1 MTQYILDVE
10 NSTTRHHDKL
20 HLDPFEPDNT
30 LTMIGMQRVDDARK
44 LLLPFDHEEKQDTT
58 GANHKRIQDALD
70 KCTLLIGHNLNH
82 DLMWLW
88 ESGFTYN
95 GPVYDT
101 MLGEYILLRGLDE
114 PLSLEACAIRRKLPV
129 QKQDTM
135 KKHFDAGGTT
145 RNMPYAILEDYLSHD
160 LGTTRELFLAQQRDY
175 IKPDNASLITI
186 RDITM
191 DTCVVLTRMYCN
203 GFAVDREALADVKLL
218 FETELAEIEERLYKQ
233 VRILMGDTPINLNSP
248 EQMSQV
254 VFSVALKNKKEW
266 AALFDHTKTEA
277 EFKAAVKANTVPLF
291 KTVAYQCPVCEG
303 RKYVH
308 KTKANGQPFAKP
320 NKCKECAANGF
331 LLRKTKELAGLRFTA
346 PSKDWVSANGF
357 STAKDNLSVLITVA
371 KQNKMAEAE
380 QFLLDLQRMSAVS
393 SYLSSFVG
401 GIEAYTKTDGLL
413 HVGLTQ
419 HITATG
425 RFSGR
430 NP

>member
-10 NSTTRHHDKL
+10 NSTCRHHDKL
-20 HLDPFEPDNT
+20 HLDPFEPANT
-30 LTMIGMQRVDDARK
+30 LTMVGMQRVDDARK
-44 LLLPFDHEEKQDTT
+44 LMLVFDHEEAQDTT
-58 GANHKRIQDALD
+58 GANHKRIQATLD
-70 KCTLLIGHNLNH
+70 RCTLLIGHNLNH

-88 ESGFTYN
+88 ESGFTYD
-95 GPVYDT
+95 GPIYDT
-101 MLGEYILLRGLDE
+101 MLGEYLLLRGLDE

-129 QKQDTM
+129 QKQDTL
-135 KKHFDAGGTT
+135 KEHFKAGGTT
-145 RNMPYAILEDYLSHD
+145 RNMPLAELTSYLGDD
-160 LGTTRELFLAQQRDY
+160 LGSTRELYLAQLKDY
-175 IKPDNASLITI
+175 AKEDTKSLLKV

-191 DTCVVLTRMYCN
+191 QTCVVLTRMYCS
-203 GFAVDREALADVKLL
+203 GFAVDLEALAEVKLE
-218 FETELAEIEERLYKQ
+218 FETELAHIEERLYKQ
-233 VRILMGDTPINLNSP
+233 VRLLMGDTPVNLNSP

-254 VFSVALKNKKEW
+254 VFSCSLNNKKEW
-266 AALFDHTKTEA
+266 VPLFEHTRTDA
-277 EFKAAVKANTVPLF
+277 EFKAAVKANTKPLF

-303 RKYVH
+303 RKYIH

-320 NKCKECAANGF
+320 NKCKECASNGF
-331 LLRKTKELAGLRFTA
+331 LLRITNELAGLRFSA
-346 PSKDWVSANGF
+346 PTKEWVSANGF
-357 STAKDNLSVLITVA
+357 STAKDVLTTLGVVA
-371 KQNKMAEAE
+371 KQNKMHDAE